1 MVGEQLFLKEFM
13 NHKRPAAKFGT
24 VFNKMKGVNVGEE
37 VDNG

>member
-13 NHKRPAAKFGT
+13 NKRPAAKFGT
-24 VFNKMKGVNVGEE
+24 VFNKMNGVNVGEG